1 MKTQNFARIHFL
13 LHEYVIYAKAST
25 EQKKMAT
32 VIFYVDCFEYLKPHK
47 FTVFFNSVEHDNG
60 LVRLNPII
68 VSKPVIQTSTNDR
81 HGIFWGLTDLVNF
94 KI

>member
-60 LVRLNPII
+60 LRLNPII
-68 VSKPVIQTSTNDR
+68 VSKPVIQTSSNDR
-81 HGIFWGLTDLVNF
+81 QGIF
-94 KI
+94 